1 MSSANGSHDELIDPS
16 NSYPIGLIVG
26 MTGWAVMDAAIV
38 RFALQR
44 FEEQHGRK
52 ATMRD
57 VGTVIGLM
65 KEIR

>member
-16 NSYPIGLIVG
+16 NSYQIGLILG
-26 MTGWAVMDAAIV
+26 MTGGTVKEAAIV